1 MFHGKLLSETTS
13 GLRFDRESLGET
25 TNDSLVNLTASDFER
40 GLLLGILVG
49 AAHFGGDGR
58 QPQITLKMHVR
69 HEALLRRLLASVPS
83 GRLYGP
89 YFHGGRRYF
98 QLMFR
103 GQALRADL
111 VPLLD
116 ALPWSTIDPYSFE
129 RYRSM
134 KQRYRIA

>member
-1 MFHGKLLSETTS
+1 VV
-13 GLRFDRESLGET
+13 R
-25 TNDSLVNLTASDFER
+25 ASDEFER

-69 HEALLRRLLASVPS
+69 HEALLRRLLAGMPG

-89 YFHGGRRYF
+89 YFHGGRRYY

-103 GQALRADL
+103 GHALRSDL
-111 VPLLD
+111 VPMLD
-116 ALPWSTIDPYSFE
+116 ALPWQTIDPHSYH
-129 RYRSM
+129 RYQSM
-134 KQRYRIA
+134 KQRYGIA